1 MYIAGSP
8 FLNQPWGYD
17 QYSPVD
23 LTLLDHHFGTLDT
36 WRKAITEIHA
46 RDMHVVLDNTI
57 ATLGDLIGFEGYLN
71 ESAPFTTQEHRTV
84 WKSDRR
90 YLDFDLGNNYNTT
103 CK

>member
-1 MYIAGSP
+1 M
-8 FLNQPWGYD
+8 
-17 QYSPVD
+17 
-23 LTLLDHHFGTLDT
+23 LDSHFGTLDT

-71 ESAPFTTQEHRTV
+71 ETAPFTTKEHRV
-84 WKSDRR
+84 QWKTDRQ
-90 YLDFDLGNNYNTT
+90 YLDFDFGNTYNET